1 MTRTDPPL
9 APVRRAFVLLGRAT
23 RLPEKFLLAVDGE
36 PIVRREV
43 RLLTEAGLEVTVVS
57 VLPRDLGGVSVVA
70 DPFDAGPL
78 GGLEVAL
85 SRADGPFFLFGGD
98 MPFLDVA
105 GIRTMHAEFDGRA
118 LVPVGPGGE
127 WEVLHAIYAG
137 VDARRVEALRREG
150 RGLKDLVA
158 ELDRAGGVRFLPA
171 GAIEPSSFRDVDT
184 AEEYRRL
191 ARDPALGPTG
201 RRSSDFGGG

>member
-1 MTRTDPPL
+1 MTRPGPTL
-9 APVRRAFVLLGRAT
+9 APVRHAFVLLGRAT
-23 RLPEKFLLAVDGE
+23 RLPGKFHLVVDGE

-43 RLLTEAGLEVTVVS
+43 RLLTDAGLEVTVVS
-57 VLPRDLGGVSVVA
+57 VLPCDLGGVRVVT

-78 GGLEVAL
+78 GGLEVAR
-85 SRADGPFFLFGGD
+85 SRTDAPFFLFGGD

-105 GIRTMHAEFDGRA
+105 GIRTMRGEFDGRTI
-118 LVPVGPGGE
+118 VPVGPDGE

-137 VDARRVEALRREG
+137 VDSRRVGALRREG

-171 GAIEPSSFRDVDT
+171 GTIEPRSFRDVDT
-184 AEEYRRL
+184 VEAYRRWST
-191 ARDPALGPTG
+191 DPALGSSG
-201 RRSSDFGGG
+201 RRRSDSGGG